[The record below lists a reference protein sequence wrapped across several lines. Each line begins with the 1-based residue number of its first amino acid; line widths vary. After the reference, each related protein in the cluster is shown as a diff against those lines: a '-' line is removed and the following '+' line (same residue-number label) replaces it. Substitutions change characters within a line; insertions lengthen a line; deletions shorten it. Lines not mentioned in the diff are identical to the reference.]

1 MTAPV
6 SGLPGIDPTWSTMV
20 DIGGV
25 RMHVL
30 ERAAMGD
37 TELTILAV
45 HGNPTWSYLWRNLLA
60 RSPAGWRVIAVDQI
74 GMGYSDRPAGVRR
87 LVDRVA
93 DLGALTDA
101 LDVTGP
107 VVTVAHDWGGPISLG
122 WALEHRDQLA
132 GVVLTN
138 TAVHQPAGSPAPSV
152 IRLARQPLLLNAV
165 TRRSLT
171 FVRGTT
177 WLSREMSPDVARA
190 FRAPYSSADRRR
202 AVGDFV
208 AAAPECGD
216 SRCHR

>member
-30 ERAAMGD
+30 ERAAVGD
-37 TELTILAV
+37 PEVTILAV

-60 RSPAGWRVIAVDQI
+60 GSPAGWRVIAVDQI

-107 VVTVAHDWGGPISLG
+107 VVTVAHDWGGPVSLG

-138 TAVHQPAGSPAPSV
+138 TAVHQPAAAAQRGDASV
-152 IRLARQPLLLNAV
+152 PDLRARD
-165 TRRSLT
+165 
-171 FVRGTT
+171 
-177 WLSREMSPDVARA
+177 DVALPRDV
-190 FRAPYSSADRRR
+190 P
-202 AVGDFV
+202 
-208 AAAPECGD
+208 
-216 SRCHR
+216 